1 MPHELE
7 SPTPAGSTVE
17 LGSFALVRRIAN
29 GWLGPTYRGVE
40 KPSALQAAVKVISA
54 EFLRQPEARPR
65 LAALA
70 TALASLPEPGVV
82 NCLRCT
88 EQSDGSVL
96 FAMPFIE
103 CANLAELVS
112 RQPGEAHP
120 DALWIAS
127 QVAATLAAAHQAG
140 LHHLALRPSQ
150 VLVSV
155 QKDSERGIAVH
166 LLGIGLVQALG
177 LTGAAGL
184 MGRDQVYVPPEQ
196 LAAET
201 GSPLDERTDVF
212 GLGVLLLHLLL
223 GQQPTPEVLR
233 KCQDNAAEV
242 LIARVLSSDT
252 ARLIQAML
260 AVPQRTRPT
269 LAEVM
274 RVLGIESKAALLSA
288 TLAAPPGASVK
299 TDPVAQTEGADLGTS
314 HGSRDGAMPKKKI
327 GPYAILGKLG
337 EGGMGTVFEA
347 VHELIERKVAI
358 KVLHSEFAH
367 QPELIA
373 RFFNEARVVN
383 RIDHPGLVQIS
394 DYGQLPDKTAYIVM
408 ERLHG
413 ESLSTRIKQGGSP
426 IGLHEALTFSSQIAQ
441 ALAVVHE
448 KGVIHRDLKP
458 DNIMIV
464 ADSQVPGGKRT
475 KLLDFG
481 IAKMADD
488 GSPAQPR
495 TITNAIMGTTYY
507 MSPEQCRGAG
517 KVDSRTDV
525 YALGVMLYEMLCGER
540 PITGEGHG
548 EIISRHLTQEPA
560 SLRSKAPQVPKPVAA
575 LVHRMLIKNRE
586 QRPMMQDVA
595 AELESLLWQLPPS
608 PSMRSAASQS
618 RRAENP
624 ASALAPKTLTGTVSG
639 QANQSK
645 LGPRSLGLAAVPLAA
660 LILGGAFALRGQSTD
675 IARVAPLIAANKLT
689 SPPPAAALDDH
700 KKIPVPPPDP
710 PGPIPVVPPAL
721 VAGPAPAATH
731 PSDSGVMPTL
741 DKKEPLDSKPL
752 VTAKVERSG
761 FPDAEAAQLHAVA
774 GSAGNTEVASGAPT
788 AAAAPVAAPVEPAAA
803 KEARRLNSLGDKA
816 HAAKKYDQAIDLFH
830 QAIDRD
836 PSFAQAYSN
845 LAVSYL
851 QAGRIAE
858 AIAANHKALGLA
870 TGTRANFLRAASYYN
885 IASIYEKTGDFA
897 SALKNYELAQAER
910 PIYSE
915 SIARI
920 KSKLP

>member
-1 MPHELE
+1 MSHEFG
-7 SPTPAGSTVE
+7 SPDAAGSAVE
-17 LGSFALVRRIAN
+17 LGSFVLVRRIAN
-29 GWLGPTYRGVE
+29 GWLGPTYLGEE

-54 EFLRQPEARPR
+54 QFLRQPEARPR

-70 TALASLPEPGVV
+70 TALASLPETGVV
-82 NCLRCT
+82 NCRGCT

-96 FAMPFIE
+96 FAMPFVE
-103 CANLAELVS
+103 GANLAEIVS
-112 RQPGEAHP
+112 RRSGEAHP
-120 DALWIAS
+120 EALWIAS
-127 QVAATLAAAHQAG
+127 QVAAMLAAAHQAG

-150 VLVSV
+150 VLVGV
-155 QKDSERGIAVH
+155 QKDRERGIAVH
-166 LLGIGLVQALG
+166 LLGVGLVQALG
-177 LTGAAGL
+177 LIGSAGL
-184 MGRDQVYVPPEQ
+184 MGRSQVYVPPEQ

-223 GQQPTPEVLR
+223 GQQPTPEVLQ
-233 KCQDNAAEV
+233 KCQDNAAE
-242 LIARVLSSDT
+242 LLTARVLSNDT

-260 AVPQRTRPT
+260 AVSQRTRPT
-269 LAEVM
+269 LAEVI
-274 RVLGIESKAALLSA
+274 RVLGMESKAALLSA

-337 EGGMGTVFEA
+337 EGGMGTVYEA

-358 KVLHSEFAH
+358 KVLHSEFAQ
-367 QPELIA
+367 QPEFIA

-394 DYGQLPDKTAYIVM
+394 DYGQLPDNTAYIVM

-426 IGLHEALTFSSQIAQ
+426 LGLHEALLFGSQIAQ
-441 ALAVVHE
+441 ALTVVHE

-464 ADSQVPGGKRT
+464 ADSQVPGGKRI

-488 GSPAQPR
+488 GGPAQPR

-540 PITGEGHG
+540 PITGEGNG
-548 EIISRHLTQEPA
+548 EIISRHLTQEPT

-586 QRPMMQDVA
+586 LRPMMQDVA

-608 PSMRSAASQS
+608 PRMRSAASQS
-618 RRAENP
+618 QMSETP
-624 ASALAPKTLTGTVSG
+624 ASALAPKTLTGTASG
-639 QANQSK
+639 QAGQSK
-645 LGPRSLGLAAVPLAA
+645 VRPRSLGLAAVPLAA
-660 LILGGAFALRGQSTD
+660 LILGGAFAMRGQSPG
-675 IARVAPLIAANKLT
+675 IARVEPPIARSKLT
-689 SPPPAAALDDH
+689 S
-700 KKIPVPPPDP
+700 
-710 PGPIPVVPPAL
+710 
-721 VAGPAPAATH
+721 
-731 PSDSGVMPTL
+731 
-741 DKKEPLDSKPL
+741 DKKEPPDSKQS
-752 VTAKVERSG
+752 VTAKVDRSG
-761 FPDAEAAQLHAVA
+761 FPDAEATQPRALA
-774 GSAGNTEVASGAPT
+774 GSAGSTEGAADAPT
-788 AAAAPVAAPVEPAAA
+788 PETASVAAPVAPAAA

-836 PSFAQAYSN
+836 PSFTQAYSN
-845 LAVSYL
+845 LAVSYV

-858 AIAANHKALGLA
+858 AIEANHKALSLA
-870 TGTRANFLRAASYYN
+870 TGARANFLRAASYYN
-885 IASIYEKTGDFA
+885 IASIYEKNGDFA

-910 PIYSE
+910 PIYSD
-915 SIARI
+915 SIARV